1 MTWRCADCGRTYDR
15 PPETCRCG
23 SAAVG
28 PDAGDDAHDRFS
40 LVAVRRR
47 LLAPGDA
54 DRSLVRDEGRVALA
68 FRALL
73 FVSLVVV
80 ATVAVVILV

>member
-1 MTWRCADCGRTYDR
+1 MTWRCADCDRTYDR

-23 SAAVG
+23 SAAVEPDDGDG
-28 PDAGDDAHDRFS
+28 PADRFS
-40 LVAVRRR
+40 LPGLRRR

-68 FRALL
+68 FRVLL
-73 FVSLVVV
+73 FVSLVV
-80 ATVAVVILV
+80 ATVAVVLLV

>member
-1 MTWRCADCGRTYDR
+1 VTWRCADCDRTYDR

-23 SAAVG
+23 SAAVEPDDGDG
-28 PDAGDDAHDRFS
+28 PADRFS
-40 LVAVRRR
+40 LPGLRRR

-68 FRALL
+68 FRVLL
-73 FVSLVVV
+73 FVSLLVV
-80 ATVAVVILV
+80 TMVAVLLLV

>member
-1 MTWRCADCGRTYDR
+1 MTWRCADCDRTYDR

-23 SAAVG
+23 SAAVEPDDGDG
-28 PDAGDDAHDRFS
+28 PADRFS
-40 LVAVRRR
+40 LPGLRRR

-68 FRALL
+68 FRVLL
-73 FVSLVVV
+73 FVSLLIAV
-80 ATVAVVILV
+80 TVAVLLLV